1 MSHEWI
7 LEIALN
13 FLNLTSLRL
22 LRWIKDAI
30 ILSLLDFTRTS
41 SWNTFLLV
49 FYISSWA
56 SCSAEGFCICFL
68 LLFAFN
74 FLNFFNFF
82 LLVFLCWI
90 VSKIFGLV
98 VLETISSLSPCKSF
112 WTVLLFYFTLWNN
125 IFLRRQT
132 FKFPVKFSRTFFNLW
147 SRLLTFI
154 INFFHLCTLDFLRCC
169 SLIFYWC
176 CLSNLI
182 LSQSAISARIFLQF
196 ILFCVLL

>member
-7 LEIALN
+7 LEIALT

-49 FYISSWA
+49 FYI
-56 SCSAEGFCICFL
+56 
-68 LLFAFN
+68 LFAFN

-112 WTVLLFYFTLWNN
+112 WRVLFFYFTLWNN

-154 INFFHLCTLDFLRCC
+154 INFFHLCALNFLRCC
-169 SLIFYWC
+169 GLIFYWC